1 MKKALAFMALLLA
14 PPAHAGVVSAEKS
27 RDSATAD
34 LAVLAPLLLG
44 KMNSNEQA
52 AGDNAY
58 AEVYTAHVRLHEGD
72 ADWGHVWVYGESAY
86 GATPDKPYRQTVFQL
101 VPQEDG
107 TIHGFQY
114 RLRTPVTYAA
124 SALQGTPPAITLDD
138 LVPLPGCTMIWQ
150 RTGMTSF
157 AGAMRPGECRNKYR
171 GAAYLASQ
179 SQVTATTLLTWD
191 QGMSADGKQV
201 WGPTKGGY
209 VFRR

>member
-1 MKKALAFMALLLA
+1 MKKALASVAFLLA
-14 PPAHAGVVSAEKS
+14 SPAFGGVVFAEK
-27 RDSATAD
+27 DHETAKAD

-44 KMNSNEQA
+44 KMNSKAQA
-52 AGDNAY
+52 AADSMY
-58 AEVYTAHVRLHEGD
+58 AEVYTAHVRLHEGNP
-72 ADWGHVWVYGESAY
+72 DWGHVWIYGESAY

-114 RLRTPVTYAA
+114 RLRTPAAYAA
-124 SALQGTPPAITLDD
+124 TALKGTPPAIMIDD

-157 AGAMRPGECRNKYR
+157 SGAMRKGECRNKYR

-179 SQVTATTLLTWD
+179 SRVSPGFLYTWD
-191 QGMSADGKQV
+191 QGMSADDKQV

-209 VFRR
+209 EFRP